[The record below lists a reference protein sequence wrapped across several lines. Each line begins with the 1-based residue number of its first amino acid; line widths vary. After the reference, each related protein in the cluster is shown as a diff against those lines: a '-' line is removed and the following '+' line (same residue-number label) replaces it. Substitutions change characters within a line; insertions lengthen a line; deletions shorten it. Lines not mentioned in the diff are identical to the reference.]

1 MSKAFVL
8 GFVAGLAL
16 LIVAGV
22 GASRLHQKD
31 AGQEKSRA
39 EVAEYQAEIGDATPV
54 RLGVLTPKQR
64 FHSKLHNGSAGD
76 IAGTTISQLMAAYR
90 GQRIV
95 LGRSID
101 GRMSFPSGDPEAP
114 EDYFGRF
121 AQESDAI
128 IRGRAVSK
136 ISQITED
143 DSFLFTDYDVV
154 VSEVFKNNAII
165 PLNSG
170 TSITV
175 TCAGGKIVID
185 DVVMKAGGN
194 GEASLP
200 VNAQDV
206 LLFLKFIPETGSYRL
221 TRYNGGFELNGKSV
235 RPLAGIFPITPSIFN
250 NERSFL
256 KTVKAVSNK

>member
-1 MSKAFVL
+1 MSKPFVF

-22 GASRLHQKD
+22 GASRLQQKD
-31 AGQEKSRA
+31 AEQDKRRA
-39 EVAEYQAEIGDATPV
+39 EVAEYQPEIGDATPV
-54 RLGVLTPKQR
+54 RLGLLTPKQR
-64 FHSKLHNGSAGD
+64 FHSKLHNGSVGD
-76 IAGTTISQLMAAYR
+76 VTGKTISQLIAAYR
-90 GQRIV
+90 GQRVV
-95 LGRSID
+95 LGRYID
-101 GRMSFPSGDPEAP
+101 GRMWLPSGEPEPP

-128 IRGRAVSK
+128 IRGRAITK

-154 VSEVFKNNAII
+154 VLDVFKNNAAT
-165 PLNSG
+165 PLDSG

-175 TCAGGKIVID
+175 TCAGGKIVVD

-206 LLFLKFIPETGSYRL
+206 LLFLKFIRETGSYRL
-221 TRYNGGFELNGKSV
+221 TRYNGGFELNGRSV
-235 RPLAGIFPITPSIFN
+235 RPLAGIFPITPDVFN

-256 KTVKAVSNK
+256 KTIRAVSNK